1 MIENYVRVSS
11 IKEALE
17 IKALHGAKAG
27 YLAGG
32 TDINRLNTL
41 HPYAVVIDLQDLGLN
56 RIDENE
62 KGFELGSCVTFQQAL
77 DWKSVPADFSEA
89 LRYAGS
95 RTLRNSATIG
105 GNIACGLPDSYLL
118 PFLTAAKVRLI
129 LADIGSEELEHEES
143 VPIREF
149 TEHPEMYRDSLIVRV
164 VFDKPGRF
172 AASQRF
178 SKSVQGAVTLTAGFG
193 ADFSKTD
200 ARPLRNVRIALGGT
214 GVGSHEGGT
223 VYRLPDIESALSEG
237 VIQTASELQEVVSK
251 ATFAVSD
258 FTGSA
263 EYKKYL
269 AGTAVAQLYSRG
281 LEKAG
286 RGSEL

>member
-17 IKALHGAKAG
+17 IKALHGAEAG

-32 TDINRLNTL
+32 TEINRLNTQ
-41 HPYAVVIDLQDLGLN
+41 HPFAVVIDLQDLGLSSIAEDGN
-56 RIDENE
+56 
-62 KGFELGSCVTFQQAL
+62 GFELGSCVTFQQAL
-77 DWKSVPADFSEA
+77 DWKSVPAAFADA

-105 GNIACGLPDSYLL
+105 GNIASGRPDSYLL

-149 TEHPEMYRDSLIVRV
+149 AEHSEMYRDSLIVRI

-178 SKSVQGAVTLTAGFG
+178 SKSIQGAVSLTAGFG
-193 ADFSKTD
+193 ADFSDSD
-200 ARPLRNVRIALGGT
+200 ARPLENVRIALGGT
-214 GVGSHEGGT
+214 GVGNYEGGM

-237 VIQTASELQEVVSK
+237 VIRTAAELQKAVSE
-251 ATFAVSD
+251 ATAAVSD

-286 RGSEL
+286 RGSDL